1 MSGKYTTEHLQ
12 QMAMQFNQY
21 YAVGDQRA
29 HFMLE
34 MLSMVTNTPQNECLE
49 KINKLAAGESV

>member
-1 MSGKYTTEHLQ
+1 MLGKYTQDELQ
-12 QMAMQFNQY
+12 SMAMQFNQY

-34 MLSMVTNTPQNECLE
+34 MLSIVTNTPQNECLE